1 MAAPFE
7 NLHFISRSVH
17 QAEDQVA
24 HSVEAV
30 RKMTADVGEGSIKLV
45 REHPVETGATLCLV
59 GFCVKNPAIRGAV
72 QETIDVTSA
81 RVAVGLDDAIM
92 APGYH
97 YNPKEEAF
105 CFGYPGTEKLT
116 GSMKSNVEIPWEG
129 TPLCEKRGQ
138 AVIPLNTRCGSSG
151 SPVLNRQGEVTG
163 IVNSGPSYGSLY
175 HSLSVAIP
183 SDRAKALVEGNERSL
198 LTN

>member
-30 RKMTADVGEGSIKLV
+30 RKMTADVGEGSIKFV

-81 RVAVGLDDAIM
+81 RVAVGIDDAIM
-92 APGYH
+92 ALRREV
-97 YNPKEEAF
+97 NF
-105 CFGYPGTEKLT
+105 
-116 GSMKSNVEIPWEG
+116 
-129 TPLCEKRGQ
+129 Q
-138 AVIPLNTRCGSSG
+138 ATILGRADALYCSQPSS
-151 SPVLNRQGEVTG
+151 SPFSRAYILARQ
-163 IVNSGPSYGSLY
+163 
-175 HSLSVAIP
+175 SVARLRTTDVR
-183 SDRAKALVEGNERSL
+183 SGEERH
-198 LTN
+198 